1 MTKREA
7 IAQNKALREL
17 LANVDALIGESL
29 AEWTKTWTTIRKTIP
44 KKGRTQW
51 L

>member
-29 AEWTKTWTTIRKTIP
+29 AEMDEDLDDDSEDDSEE
-44 KKGRTQW
+44 G
-51 L
+51 